1 MTNQVTIQVQ
11 GMTCGGCVKSVENS
25 VSALSGVEK
34 VNVQLETGK
43 VNIEFNDSQTDIKQI
58 TDTIEGKGYTVV
70 A

>member
-43 VNIEFNDSQTDIKQI
+43 VNIEFNDSKTDIKQI

>member
-58 TDTIEGKGYTVV
+58 TDTIEGKGYTVI

>member
-1 MTNQVTIQVQ
+1 MVNVTIQVQ

-34 VNVQLETGK
+34 VKVELETGK
-43 VNIEFNDSQTDIKQI
+43 VDIEFNDSQTDIKQI
-58 TDTIEGKGYTVV
+58 MHTIEGKGYTVV

>member
-1 MTNQVTIQVQ
+1 MANQVTLQVQ

-25 VSALSGVEK
+25 ISALSGVEK

-43 VNIEFNDSQTDIKQI
+43 VNIEFNESQTDIKQI

>member
-1 MTNQVTIQVQ
+1 MANQVTLQVQ

-25 VSALSGVEK
+25 INALSGVEK

-43 VNIEFNDSQTDIKQI
+43 VNIEFNESQTDIKQI